1 MNRIIFYSDFI
12 NFYVHFWLLLSK
24 STLPGLFEKKG
35 KLTKNFGG
43 GLTTPLSPRAPE
55 GLKDD
60 QINTVDINSDI
71 NLIFYM

>member
-1 MNRIIFYSDFI
+1 MYIFGYF
-12 NFYVHFWLLLSK
+12 FQKAHFQGSSK
-24 STLPGLFEKKG
+24 KKG